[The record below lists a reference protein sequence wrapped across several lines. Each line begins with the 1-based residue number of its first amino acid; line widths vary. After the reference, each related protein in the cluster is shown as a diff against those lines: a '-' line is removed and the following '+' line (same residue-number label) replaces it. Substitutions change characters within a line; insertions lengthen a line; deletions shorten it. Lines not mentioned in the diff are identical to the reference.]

1 MEPGDNAVIEDNLG
15 LQVLPLTG
23 QIARQLGVDADTQ
36 GVGVAG
42 VDQNSDAARKGL
54 QRGDIILTA
63 NYRPVTTLEGL
74 ENAVRT
80 AQSENREA
88 LLLRVQRRGRPPQYV
103 AVRLR

>member
-1 MEPGDNAVIEDNLG
+1 MNEVICH
-15 LQVLPLTG
+15 
-23 QIARQLGVDADTQ
+23 GVPD
-36 GVGVAG
+36 GYV
-42 VDQNSDAARKGL
+42 L

-63 NYRPVTTLEGL
+63 NYRAVTTLEGL